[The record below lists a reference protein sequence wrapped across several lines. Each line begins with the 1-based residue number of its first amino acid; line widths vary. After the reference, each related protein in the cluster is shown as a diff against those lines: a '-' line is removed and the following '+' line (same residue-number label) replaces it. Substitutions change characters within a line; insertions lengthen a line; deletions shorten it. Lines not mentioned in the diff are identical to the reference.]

1 MESSF
6 LSNCRLRSYETTK
19 FASSKFLS
27 ALDSGETQTS
37 REICG
42 SSRKGKLGMRLGIDL
57 RVLFGAHT
65 GDRTYLLNLLR
76 QFTKMDLPHQ
86 FILFSDRWGN
96 LPFNL
101 PSNFVPVLLPKLTR
115 WLYNSLLLPR
125 ACSAHK
131 VDLLHVQYIAPLFAP
146 CPIVTTVH
154 DVHWRRFPETFPAK
168 DRTLMEIFL
177 PLTFRKVSAVIT
189 DSYASKADLQQF
201 FKVPTSKL
209 HVVYLAADESFFVRL
224 KESERKKVLERYG
237 LQEGYLLFVGVIQPR
252 KNLERLLQAMA
263 LMRPKFEAIRL
274 TVVGKIGW
282 KAERLFQTV
291 KELKLA
297 DCVKFVGYV
306 QDEDLPALYQ
316 GALLFAYPS
325 LWEGFGLPV
334 LEAMASGVPV
344 LTSDTSSLRE
354 IAQGAALLVDP
365 LSVKSILEGL
375 MQLVSDENLRNE
387 LKQKGYERAKQFSWL
402 KTAEGTLK
410 VYETAVAS

>member
-1 MESSF
+1 MKIGF
-6 LSNCRLRSYETTK
+6 D
-19 FASSKFLS
+19 A
-27 ALDSGETQTS
+27 
-37 REICG
+37 
-42 SSRKGKLGMRLGIDL
+42 
-57 RVLFGAHT
+57 RVLFGKQT

-76 QFTKMDLPHQ
+76 QFVQMDLPCK
-86 FILFSDRWGN
+86 FILFSDRWSK
-96 LPFNL
+96 LPFDL
-101 PSNFVPVLLPKLTR
+101 PSNFLPVLLPKLTR

-125 ACSAHK
+125 ACSAYK

-209 HVVYLAADESFFVRL
+209 HVIYLAADESFFVRL
-224 KESERKKVLERYG
+224 KERERKKVLERYG

-263 LMRPKFEAIRL
+263 LMLPKFEAIRL

-282 KAERLFQTV
+282 KAESLFQAV

-325 LWEGFGLPV
+325 L
-334 LEAMASGVPV
+334 
-344 LTSDTSSLRE
+344 
-354 IAQGAALLVDP
+354 
-365 LSVKSILEGL
+365 
-375 MQLVSDENLRNE
+375 
-387 LKQKGYERAKQFSWL
+387 
-402 KTAEGTLK
+402 
-410 VYETAVAS
+410 